1 MQARVPISAAD
12 VARLLEAMG
21 VDRVVSVDLHCGQ
34 IQGFFGPRVP
44 VDNLEGGNVGVE
56 LFGNMDLMAPVI
68 VSPDAGGVYR
78 AKQFRE
84 SLSKKYQMDSSL
96 AMIIKQRAKASE
108 IERMDLVGSV
118 EGCDVII
125 VDDMIDTAGTLCKA
139 ASILKEK
146 GAIRVFAFASHGV
159 FSGEA
164 SEKIKN
170 SVLEKV
176 VVLNT
181 VPLPVACRENP
192 KIQQLSVAQLLANA
206 IYSIHHNQS
215 VSALFK

>member
-1 MQARVPISAAD
+1 M
-12 VARLLEAMG
+12 
-21 VDRVVSVDLHCGQ
+21 
-34 IQGFFGPRVP
+34 
-44 VDNLEGGNVGVE
+44 DNLEGGNVGVE
-56 LFGNMDLMAPVI
+56 HFGSMDLIRPVI

-84 SLSKKYQMDSSL
+84 SLSKKYQVDSSL
-96 AMIIKQRAKASE
+96 AMIIKQRAKAND

-118 EGCDVII
+118 DGCDAII

-139 ASILKEK
+139 ASILKEH

-164 SEKIKN
+164 ADRIKN
-170 SVLEKV
+170 STLEKV
-176 VVLNT
+176 VVLDT
-181 VPLPVACRENP
+181 VPLPDACIATA
-192 KIQQLSVAQLLANA
+192 KIEQLSVAKLLAEA
-206 IYSIHHNQS
+206 IQSIHHNKS